1 MNIPRSALA
10 IGIVLAAT
18 AWALG
23 PVVAERSRPPV
34 ERVTLRVCNAGPLGD
49 GYLSSSSLE
58 LWPHGWQPLADSVR
72 GRDAA
77 GLAAL
82 GFEADVIAR
91 VGVDSTWSAMMPEAK
106 RAWIRFVPGKEGL
119 EPVAIA
125 AERAGLA
132 SAPAGLTLRGLV
144 GLTIGG
150 VRDTMAPR
158 PRLSPSITQVEPM
171 RVRLPAPMMQRLRN
185 ADRNA
190 WCGEWSGVTLHAG
203 ASGRAWVVGVE
214 QLR

>member
-1 MNIPRSALA
+1 MNIPRNALA
-10 IGIVLAAT
+10 VGIVLATT

-34 ERVTLRVCNAGPLGD
+34 ERITLRVCTADTLGE
-49 GYLSSSSLE
+49 GVPSSALE
-58 LWPHGWQPLADSVR
+58 LWPIGWQPLADSVR
-72 GRDAA
+72 GADAE

-82 GFEADVIAR
+82 GFPAEAIAR
-91 VGVDSTWSAMMPEAK
+91 VGVDSTWSSVLPEAK
-106 RAWIRFVPGKEGL
+106 RAWIRFVPGEEGF

-125 AERAGLA
+125 ADRSALAG
-132 SAPAGLTLRGLV
+132 APTGLTLRGLI

-150 VRDTMAPR
+150 VRDTLALR

-171 RVRLPAPMMQRLRN
+171 RVRLPAPLAQRHRYTER
-185 ADRNA
+185 AAPCRT
-190 WCGEWSGVTLHAG
+190 WSAVTLHAG

-214 QLR
+214 RLR

>member
-1 MNIPRSALA
+1 MNIPRNALA
-10 IGIVLAAT
+10 IGIAMAAT

-34 ERVTLRVCNAGPLGD
+34 ERITLRVCTADSLGE
-49 GYLSSSSLE
+49 GVPSSALE
-58 LWPHGWQPLADSVR
+58 LWPIGWQPLPDSVR
-72 GRDAA
+72 GVDAA

-82 GFEADVIAR
+82 GFPAEAIAR
-91 VGVDSTWSAMMPEAK
+91 VGVDSTWSSVLPEAK
-106 RAWIRFVPGKEGL
+106 RAWIRFVPGEEGL

-125 AERAGLA
+125 ADRAALA
-132 SAPAGLTLRGLV
+132 DAPTGLTLRGLI

-150 VRDTMAPR
+150 VRDTLAPR

-171 RVRLPAPMMQRLRN
+171 RVRLPAPLAQRHRYTER
-185 ADRNA
+185 AAPCRV
-190 WCGEWSGVTLHAG
+190 WSAVTLHAG

-214 QLR
+214 RMR